1 MWTFILL
8 AFPCVFSRSLV
19 HLGAMFG
26 IAAAKANFSEVIT
39 EQLGSWR
46 PWLVF
51 LLGIFGILC
60 HMQVFVLAWGT
71 TFYVVPLYLF
81 LHLCLATWV
90 SNLRFLQLLESPLWW
105 FFPPGSSHLLEV
117 QRPKVQCF
125 RWLSLGLRLAAAA
138 VPVILVVVP
147 MAEGIEFHFVRAE
160 CESSHHCEELPP
172 WLKQP
177 WWSNATCSVKP
188 SWYNR
193 CLEEQPFYLRGWC
206 NFLAGNCYLRDLPH
220 WLVNGALGPLF
231 FCPMVTT
238 LASVLLEIMLCCKS
252 ETLDLDQHMPRKEM
266 KQDLEVTSKAKFR
279 FLMVI
284 LLPFLLDVLSDIN
297 GIMQFIRTGNRWF
310 AAVSSSIFVFSGWQ
324 QVRRGALQ
332 RVLRAS
338 VESFQHGKASDELE
352 LILLSEKSVEAPL
365 QLYLSYYS
373 FPFIT
378 SSQFAI
384 YSFFFS
390 MSLSVKSLAEAAYFL
405 VELNLSPTI
414 MAVDGEAIEAM
425 TPRGAICEDSSD
437 RSDSSPEG

>member
-1 MWTFILL
+1 
-8 AFPCVFSRSLV
+8 
-19 HLGAMFG
+19 
-26 IAAAKANFSEVIT
+26 
-39 EQLGSWR
+39 
-46 PWLVF
+46 
-51 LLGIFGILC
+51 
-60 HMQVFVLAWGT
+60 
-71 TFYVVPLYLF
+71 
-81 LHLCLATWV
+81 
-90 SNLRFLQLLESPLWW
+90 
-105 FFPPGSSHLLEV
+105 
-117 QRPKVQCF
+117 
-125 RWLSLGLRLAAAA
+125 
-138 VPVILVVVP
+138 
-147 MAEGIEFHFVRAE
+147 
-160 CESSHHCEELPP
+160 
-172 WLKQP
+172 
-177 WWSNATCSVKP
+177 
-188 SWYNR
+188 
-193 CLEEQPFYLRGWC
+193 
-206 NFLAGNCYLRDLPH
+206 
-220 WLVNGALGPLF
+220 
-231 FCPMVTT
+231 MVTT

-297 GIMQFIRTGNRWF
+297 GIMQFIRTGNLWF
-310 AAVSSSIFVFSGWQ
+310 AAVSTSIFVFSGWQ

>member
-1 MWTFILL
+1 M
-8 AFPCVFSRSLV
+8 
-19 HLGAMFG
+19 
-26 IAAAKANFSEVIT
+26 
-39 EQLGSWR
+39 
-46 PWLVF
+46 
-51 LLGIFGILC
+51 
-60 HMQVFVLAWGT
+60 
-71 TFYVVPLYLF
+71 
-81 LHLCLATWV
+81 
-90 SNLRFLQLLESPLWW
+90 LESPLWW

-172 WLKQP
+172 WLTQP

-297 GIMQFIRTGNRWF
+297 GIMQFIRTGNLWF
-310 AAVSSSIFVFSGWQ
+310 AAVSTSIFVFSGWQ

-437 RSDSSPEG
+437 RSDSSSEG